1 VLWSDLGAQT
11 LLSSQG
17 PVFSVQT
24 SNPDNGLKL
33 LILLSL
39 PHIMHVTLNL
49 SRSISLTAFP
59 SLLPFPYPQFN
70 YLFTILFF

>member
-1 VLWSDLGAQT
+1 VLGTQT
-11 LLSSQG
+11 LLSSQR

-24 SNPDNGLKL
+24 SNPDNGLKF

-39 PHIMHVTLNL
+39 PHIMHATLNL

-59 SLLPFPYPQFN
+59 SLLPFPYP
-70 YLFTILFF
+70 TILPIKLPLHDFIYF